1 MKLLSS
7 EPQEAASSQM
17 GNREIPGAQSG
28 DPHGP
33 PSIVAPTG
41 LTMVGKL

>member
-1 MKLLSS
+1 MKFLSS

-17 GNREIPGAQSG
+17 GTRESPGVQSG
-28 DPHGP
+28 VPHGR

-41 LTMVGKL
+41 LTMVGKF